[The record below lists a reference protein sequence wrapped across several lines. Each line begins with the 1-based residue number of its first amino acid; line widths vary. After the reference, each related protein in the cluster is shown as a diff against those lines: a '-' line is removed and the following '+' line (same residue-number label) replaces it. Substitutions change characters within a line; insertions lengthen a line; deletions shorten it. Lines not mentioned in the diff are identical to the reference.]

1 MSLDTRRNLLFV
13 DDACEFIW
21 NSIQGDS
28 LDTINIVSEWNST
41 IGDIIQYL
49 KENNSDFTVVSHG
62 DEMPEILFNAEKR
75 IRILGKEKVSL
86 KEGIYRYYKWMRERE
101 YENLS

>member
-1 MSLDTRRNLLFV
+1 M
-13 DDACEFIW
+13 E
-21 NSIQGDS
+21 SIQGDS

-41 IGDIIQYL
+41 IGEIVQFL
-49 KENNSDFTVVSHG
+49 KEKNSDFTVVNSG
-62 DEMPEILFNAEKR
+62 NDAPAILFNAEKR